1 MIYNC
6 GHPYWIKAMTF
17 FDDTDQK
24 SFIWDWLFHVVLWHV
39 VCRKENY
46 PLKTSQL
53 PSTSLDVTLHARVWV
68 LVLMDAALYC
78 LFSYY
83 LYNTLHSFQNSFSVF
98 FWRGGL
104 ACTFQPFK
112 QLYHKEATWSAR
124 SHFTLGKVIQEPS
137 MTDSKCQTTCEILWL
152 FRTLYEANGTVD
164 VVLKSLNSLTPRA
177 PKLTWQI
184 L

>member
-1 MIYNC
+1 
-6 GHPYWIKAMTF
+6 MTF

-24 SFIWDWLFHVVLWHV
+24 SFLWDWLSHVVLWQV
-39 VCRKENY
+39 VYRKENR

-53 PSTSLDVTLHARVWV
+53 PSTSLDVILHARVCV
-68 LVLMDAALYC
+68 LALMDAALSC

-83 LYNTLHSFQNSFSVF
+83 LYNMLNSFQNSFSVF
-98 FWRGGL
+98 FWRGDL
-104 ACTFQPFK
+104 ACTFQPFT
-112 QLYHKEATWSAR
+112 QLDHKEATWSAS
-124 SHFTLGKVIQEPS
+124 SHSKLGKVIQKPS
-137 MTDSKCQTTCEILWL
+137 MTDSKCQTTCETLWL

-164 VVLKSLNSLTPRA
+164 VVLKSVNSLTPRA